1 MININV
7 YEDGKKRVC
16 KMILLV
22 KCFDLFCLENCYLI
36 FNYELFFNWKMLNMI
51 INMMDDFYYK

>member
-1 MININV
+1 MKMK
-7 YEDGKKRVC
+7 KKRVC

-22 KCFDLFCLENCYLI
+22 KYFNLFCLENCYLI